1 MNGAP
6 RCVLDPRSDCP
17 EQRRALGAWL
27 AFQQVFAW
35 APSEGLQ
42 ALADFGDPDRA
53 LGALRL
59 ARPAA
64 RAVDAARARIAACG
78 ALALPLGADAYPQA
92 LAELSD
98 APPLLLVRGDLAA
111 LGAPGVAIVG
121 SRAASVYGLTIA
133 RGLATRFSRA
143 GLVVISG
150 LARGIDAAAHQ
161 AALDAGG
168 RTLAVQA
175 CGPERVYP
183 AAHRGLAERIVRGG
197 GAVVTEFP
205 PGTAP
210 RAAHFPLRNRLIS
223 ALARA
228 VVVVEAR
235 ERSGSLVTAGHAAE
249 QDRDVFAVPGP
260 LDSPTSAGTNR
271 LLRDGALALT
281 SADDVLQKL
290 GLPPAAGAG
299 DFAAAAAP
307 RAGSIEARV
316 LRALRAAPAT
326 RDELARRLGT
336 TPGELALAVLELELT
351 GMVAADRDGRLRSIA
366 ALRARATA
374 SGASL

>member
-249 QDRDVFAVPGP
+249 QARDVFAVPGP

-271 LLRDGALALT
+271 LLRDGAFALT

-351 GMVAADRDGRLRSIA
+351 GMIAADRDGRLRSIA

>member
-53 LGALRL
+53 LGALRI

-64 RAVDAARARIAACG
+64 RAIDAARARIAACG
-78 ALALPLGADAYPQA
+78 AVALPLGADAYPEA
-92 LAELSD
+92 LAVLSD

-111 LGAPGVAIVG
+111 LGAPGVAMVG

-223 ALARA
+223 ALSRA

-271 LLRDGALALT
+271 LLRDGAFALT

-351 GMVAADRDGRLRSIA
+351 GMIAADRDGRLRSIA

>member
-1 MNGAP
+1 
-6 RCVLDPRSDCP
+6 
-17 EQRRALGAWL
+17 
-27 AFQQVFAW
+27 
-35 APSEGLQ
+35 
-42 ALADFGDPDRA
+42 
-53 LGALRL
+53 
-59 ARPAA
+59 
-64 RAVDAARARIAACG
+64 
-78 ALALPLGADAYPQA
+78 
-92 LAELSD
+92 
-98 APPLLLVRGDLAA
+98 VRGDLAA

-271 LLRDGALALT
+271 LLRDGAFALT

-351 GMVAADRDGRLRSIA
+351 GMIAADRDGRLRSIA

>member
-143 GLVVISG
+143 ESTPP
-150 LARGIDAAAHQ
+150 RTRRRSMPAAA
-161 AALDAGG
+161 
-168 RTLAVQA
+168 
-175 CGPERVYP
+175 
-183 AAHRGLAERIVRGG
+183 
-197 GAVVTEFP
+197 
-205 PGTAP
+205 
-210 RAAHFPLRNRLIS
+210 
-223 ALARA
+223 
-228 VVVVEAR
+228 
-235 ERSGSLVTAGHAAE
+235 RSPC
-249 QDRDVFAVPGP
+249 RPAVPSASTPP
-260 LDSPTSAGTNR
+260 LTAASPSA
-271 LLRDGALALT
+271 
-281 SADDVLQKL
+281 SC
-290 GLPPAAGAG
+290 AGA
-299 DFAAAAAP
+299 
-307 RAGSIEARV
+307 AR
-316 LRALRAAPAT
+316 
-326 RDELARRLGT
+326 
-336 TPGELALAVLELELT
+336 
-351 GMVAADRDGRLRSIA
+351 S
-366 ALRARATA
+366 
-374 SGASL
+374 